1 MQADKVP
8 KPYPT
13 KRDIEHQLVDQL
25 ELNRHLIKQLDFRDK
40 ELDLYRQAVGT
51 FESYLQ
57 EIGIWDDIKK
67 MKEVIEQNCPTKD
80 VDVLWDNFWGHRC
93 GWDEEP
99 EEEGEKK

>member
-1 MQADKVP
+1 MKKVP

-13 KRDIEHQLVDQL
+13 KMDIEKQLTMQL
-25 ELNRHLIKQLDFRDK
+25 ELNQTLKERLEYMEK
-40 ELDLYRQAVGT
+40 ELDMYRQAVGT

-57 EIGIWDDIKK
+57 SKGDWDDIKK
-67 MKEVIEQNCPTKD
+67 MKEIIDNNCPTRD

-99 EEEGEKK
+99 EEEDDQ